1 MYGYQKFL
9 MLEEYTEVVLTYE
22 LKSLFKSASI
32 LSSSTKDYS
41 KVNSSSPN
49 PVKTSSIYYYIIA

>member
-1 MYGYQKFL
+1 
-9 MLEEYTEVVLTYE
+9 MLDEYTEVVLTWE

-32 LSSSTKDYS
+32 LSSSTRLYS

-49 PVKTSSIYYYIIA
+49 PVKTSNIYY